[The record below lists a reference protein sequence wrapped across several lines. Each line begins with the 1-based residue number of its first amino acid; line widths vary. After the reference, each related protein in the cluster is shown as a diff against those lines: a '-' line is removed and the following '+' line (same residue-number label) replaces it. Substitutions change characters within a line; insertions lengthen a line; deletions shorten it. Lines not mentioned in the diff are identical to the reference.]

1 MEEEE
6 AVPWVEKYRP
16 RLLSD
21 VLGSD
26 DALKRLTVLAAEGN
40 VPNLLFA
47 VRGSWVIAAAAATTQ
62 WFSRRCCY
70 DAGPSWHWENDQHD
84 VPGTGVAGS
93 VVLGLCYGAECFR
106 RPRH

>member
-1 MEEEE
+1 MEEDE

-47 VRGSWVIAAAAATTQ
+47 VRGSWVIAAAMTPGLSP
-62 WFSRRCCY
+62 WCGCMLFCCR
-70 DAGPSWHWENDQHD
+70 ALL
-84 VPGTGVAGS
+84 
-93 VVLGLCYGAECFR
+93 VLGK
-106 RPRH
+106 RPA